1 MSGTKNIKVLH
12 LRSSNFY
19 GGPERQIHFHARLA
33 GKESVDV
40 AVSSFSENNSK
51 PDFLKTI
58 EADGTEIKLFEV
70 ANAYDQ
76 NAVNIIKDYLESEK
90 IDILCTH
97 EYRSHY
103 YGFNACKQI
112 KTKWVAFSRGMT
124 AENLKVKLFT
134 YMERYFIKKANAIVA
149 VSKSQKEKLVNQ
161 SVNPQIITTVHNA
174 IDLSFVNSIL
184 EKSLKRKFSFPE
196 DSFVIV
202 SGGRFSKE
210 KGQMY
215 LVQAAELALEANR
228 SLRFVLYGEGPDWE
242 AVKSYINKKKL
253 SEYIICPGFES
264 ELLAY
269 LKSADLLVNPSLSEG
284 LPNIVLEALAS
295 KVPVIVTN
303 VGGHPEIVTDDFN
316 GFLVEPKYISQMSER
331 ILEIADNKEKQDF
344 FKIEGEKVLLDKFSF
359 EAQNRKLI
367 NLYKSMVTI

>member
-1 MSGTKNIKVLH
+1 MSGTNNIKILH

-19 GGPERQIHFHARLA
+19 GGPERQIHFHAKLA
-33 GKESVDV
+33 KKESVDV
-40 AVSSFSENNSK
+40 AVSSFSENNST
-51 PDFLKTI
+51 PDFLRTIAEDGVKT
-58 EADGTEIKLFEV
+58 KLFEV
-70 ANAYDQ
+70 ANAYDR
-76 NAVNIIKDYLESEK
+76 NAVSIIKDYLETEQ
-90 IDILCTH
+90 IAILCTH

-103 YGFNACKQI
+103 YGYNACKDSN
-112 KTKWVAFSRGMT
+112 TKWIAFSRGMT

-134 YMERYFIKKANAIVA
+134 YLERYFIKKANAIVA

-161 SVNPQIITTVHNA
+161 SVNPHIITTVHNA
-174 IDLSFVNSIL
+174 IDISFVNAIL
-184 EKSLKRKFSFPE
+184 EKSLKRKFLFPE

-215 LVQAAELALEANR
+215 LVQAAELALESNR
-228 SLRFVLYGEGPDWE
+228 SLRFVLYGEGPDWDT
-242 AVKSYINKKKL
+242 VKEYIDKKNL

-295 KVPVIVTN
+295 KVPVVVTN
-303 VGGHPEIVTDDFN
+303 IGGHPEIVTDNFN
-316 GFLVEPKYISQMSER
+316 GFIVEPKYISQMSDR
-331 ILEIADNKEKQDF
+331 ILELADNREKREF

-367 NLYKSMVTI
+367 NLYKSMVTG